1 MKYIFPLILFSFL
14 LIVTNTIN
22 HNNKTTEVTLSIPKL
37 ESLDLANHLQNE
49 FKKNSKMD
57 FIDQSLTS
65 KTVVLRVN
73 ENSFNISDVQKLL
86 NKWGVEASD
95 INYRKLYELE
105 NY

>member
-1 MKYIFPLILFSFL
+1 
-14 LIVTNTIN
+14 
-22 HNNKTTEVTLSIPKL
+22 
-37 ESLDLANHLQNE
+37 
-49 FKKNSKMD
+49 MD

-86 NKWGVEASD
+86 NKWGVEASN